1 MTAAPDELSQGEQAL
16 ADWGASHDYRE
27 PASEEQFQAREYD
40 EWFRE
45 VADPTDVVERDRRL
59 AEAGRD
65 MSDAFEVGD
74 MVRFD
79 ISHSIREQAFWALP
93 ADEHVDAGAHYDVA
107 TYDAGATDDDADGW
121 Y

>member
-1 MTAAPDELSQGEQAL
+1 MTAADGVP
-16 ADWGASHDYRE
+16 ADRVTSDDYPE
-27 PASEEQFQAREYD
+27 PVSEEQFQAREYD

-45 VADPTDVVERDRRL
+45 VADPGEVVERDRRI

-65 MSDAFEVGD
+65 MSDAFDAGD

-79 ISHSIREQAFWALP
+79 ISNSLREQAFWALP
-93 ADEHVDAGAHYDVA
+93 TIEHVDPGAHYDAA
-107 TYDAGATDDDADGW
+107 TYAAGEADDDADGW